1 MQTDEDFGWRQPPD
15 FERRAQQLVAAKTRK
30 FVMAVTAAQAVHPY
44 SHRTSP
50 SQMEPPMPTTNTI
63 DRTEANDNELVK
75 KAERRAEL
83 LDTELDTITGGLTSF
98 QWGVGRGIGSAM
110 SGQS

>member
-1 MQTDEDFGWRQPPD
+1 
-15 FERRAQQLVAAKTRK
+15 
-30 FVMAVTAAQAVHPY
+30 
-44 SHRTSP
+44 
-50 SQMEPPMPTTNTI
+50 MEPPMPTTNTI